1 MYPISFVIIFA
12 FHPKLDIHSL
22 IIERSFSHPL
32 EKLTDISYLTSG
44 MLENFDA
51 ITAEKFR
58 DCAIN
63 VSRKKD
69 KFSIS
74 ELHRIEVCLG
84 RFKKMV
90 LREI

>member
-1 MYPISFVIIFA
+1 MF
-12 FHPKLDIHSL
+12 D
-22 IIERSFSHPL
+22 
-32 EKLTDISYLTSG
+32 
-44 MLENFDA
+44 NFDA

-74 ELHRIEVCLG
+74 EMCFTELKFVSDALKNGSQGNIKVSQFRD
-84 RFKKMV
+84 
-90 LREI
+90 